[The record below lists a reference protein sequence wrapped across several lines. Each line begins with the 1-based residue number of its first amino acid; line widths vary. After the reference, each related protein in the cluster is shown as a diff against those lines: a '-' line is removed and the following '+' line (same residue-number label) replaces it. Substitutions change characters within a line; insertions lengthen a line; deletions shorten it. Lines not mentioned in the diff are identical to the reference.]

1 MATDVVE
8 VAVGEYVEAYWPDDD
23 QWLPAHISAIYDD
36 GSLSITWEDGSL
48 SDVTADFV
56 RKPAAEEELAEG
68 GADGVQEVTEAAPE
82 SDMDALLAA
91 AEAAGACDAAE
102 DFVAGARPPSALYW
116 SNTLKG
122 EAPKDE
128 DAEDERKR
136 CRPTGLMSSEEARRM
151 ALEAKKA
158 RTK

>member
-8 VAVGEYVEAYWPDDD
+8 VAVGDYVEAYWPDDD
-23 QWLPAHISAIYDD
+23 QWLPAHISAIYED

-56 RKPAAEEELAEG
+56 RKPAAEEELVEVAADAE
-68 GADGVQEVTEAAPE
+68 ATEAPGGE
-82 SDMDALLAA
+82 MDALLAA
-91 AEAAGACDAAE
+91 AEAAGACAAAE

-122 EAPKDE
+122 EAPKEADT
-128 DAEDERKR
+128 EDERKR
-136 CRPTGLMSSEEARRM
+136 CRPTGLMSSEEARKLAR
-151 ALEAKKA
+151 EAKKA
-158 RTK
+158 RAK